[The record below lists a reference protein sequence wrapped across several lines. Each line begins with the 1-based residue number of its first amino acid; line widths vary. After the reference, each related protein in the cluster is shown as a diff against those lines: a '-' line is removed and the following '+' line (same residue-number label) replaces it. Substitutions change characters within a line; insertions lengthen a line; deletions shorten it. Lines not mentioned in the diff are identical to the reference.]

1 MKLMFNYK
9 ELILSSARIYTIP
22 WVGKNQTNLEEYRY
36 RSAVLKFPKKNN
48 SHLFLFNLQ
57 TFEHKP
63 YLEILSKDEND
74 RLKKIMLQEEKK
86 IRTKSRILLRLV
98 LAGYLN
104 ISPSKITFI
113 YGKNGK
119 PKLKTSFKKISFNVS
134 HSLNHL
140 AVLVD
145 SYRDIGVDIESE
157 TKQNQVITD
166 LAKRFFIPEEF
177 KIIMNSSEAKRSIL
191 FNRIWTLKEA
201 VLKSS
206 GIGISNIE
214 KAPDFSF
221 LIKKNMD
228 SNLQYYSTKKFKG
241 YTFRTN
247 KFCLSTSVKKNNEL

>member
-1 MKLMFNYK
+1 MINYK
-9 ELILSSARIYTIP
+9 KLILNSARVYRIP
-22 WVGKNQTNLEEYRY
+22 WAGKNQANIEEYRY
-36 RSAVLKFPKKNN
+36 PSAVLKFPKKNN

-63 YLEILSKDEND
+63 YIEILSKDEND
-74 RLKKIMLQEEKK
+74 RLKKIMLQKEKK
-86 IRTKSRILLRLV
+86 IRTKSRILLRMV
-98 LAGYLN
+98 LAEYLT
-104 ISPSKITFI
+104 ISPSKITFT

-134 HSLNHL
+134 HSLNYL
-140 AVLVD
+140 AVLID
-145 SYRDIGVDIESE
+145 SHRDIGVDIESE
-157 TKQNQVITD
+157 TKQNPVITS
-166 LAKRFFIPEEF
+166 LAKRFFNQEEF
-177 KIIMNSSEAKRSIL
+177 NAIINSSITKRSVL

-221 LIKKNMD
+221 LIKKDID
-228 SNLQYYSTKKFKG
+228 SNLQYYTTKKFKG
-241 YTFRTN
+241 YTFHTN